1 MDVIT
6 GSNALPVY
14 SNKFEEVPSGD
25 IPSVV
30 SGLVTVISENPG
42 TFAGTVT
49 VNDVSLFHVT
59 SVAE

>member
-1 MDVIT
+1 MA
-6 GSNALPVY
+6 GSNGLPVY
-14 SNKFEEVPSGD
+14 SNKFGEVPSGD

-30 SGLVTVISENPG
+30 RGLVTVTSENPG

-59 SVAE
+59 SVAK